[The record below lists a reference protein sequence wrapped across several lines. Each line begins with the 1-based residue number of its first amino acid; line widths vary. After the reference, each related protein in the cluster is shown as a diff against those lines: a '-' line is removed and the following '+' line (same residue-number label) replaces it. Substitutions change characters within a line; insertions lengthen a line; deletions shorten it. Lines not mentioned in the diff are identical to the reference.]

1 MTGIAT
7 SAASSRAR
15 NASSVMYYS
24 VYLCRERHIPNRSK
38 TSDLGLPFPVPWP
51 FPKCYT
57 TTIAAPA
64 RFSGPVCASV
74 RSGCSSPIP
83 GRLSAFTRHG
93 HIHGRCY
100 SYSHCLGCCC
110 RYCRCHCLRKQR
122 RQQPLDQQ
130 VVTTITTGFGGDR
143 VTAAAIRRDND
154 GASVGR

>member
-24 VYLCRERHIPNRSK
+24 VYLCRERRIPNRSK

-64 RFSGPVCASV
+64 RFSRASV

-100 SYSHCLGCCC
+100 SSVYTYLVLLNFAIILALISRSFIIASIVNCLLLSYYKHSGPI
-110 RYCRCHCLRKQR
+110 YHLRIFK
-122 RQQPLDQQ
+122 DDDSK
-130 VVTTITTGFGGDR
+130 T
-143 VTAAAIRRDND
+143 IRREE
-154 GASVGR
+154 AF